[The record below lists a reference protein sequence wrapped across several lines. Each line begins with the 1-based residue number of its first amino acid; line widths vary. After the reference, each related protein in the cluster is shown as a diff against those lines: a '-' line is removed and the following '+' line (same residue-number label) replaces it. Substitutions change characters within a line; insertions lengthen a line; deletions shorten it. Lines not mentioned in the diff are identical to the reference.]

1 MSSFQTLLIQNM
13 NNTKFS
19 ETVLLSLEAF
29 WVLQE
34 LESLPPTSSAREFLN
49 GVYSHRPVSYEDIRP
64 LLRIGTCLCLLA
76 PALAFASALADKSQL
91 DELIIKGEYSIGY
104 KLGGTSKVPG
114 GKVVLR
120 TIRNSL
126 SHFTE
131 PFADAS
137 SSCDE
142 IKGRISF
149 PDNVAVQFNNQNGSE
164 LIFDTREGFI
174 NFLND
179 LLPIVRSKLRPGIFE
194 DCTRSE

>member
-1 MSSFQTLLIQNM
+1 M

-34 LESLPPTSSAREFLN
+34 LENLPPTSSARKILN
-49 GVYSHRPVSYEDIRP
+49 GVYSNRPVSYEDIRP
-64 LLRIGTCLCLLA
+64 LLRIGTCLCLLT

-91 DELIIKGEYSIGY
+91 DELIISDKYSIKY
-104 KLGGTSKVPG
+104 KLGDASKDHG
-114 GKVVLR
+114 GKEVLR

-131 PFADAS
+131 PFADTS
-137 SSCDE
+137 SSSVE

-149 PDNVAVQFNNQNGSE
+149 PDNVAVQFNNENGSE

-179 LLPIVRSKLRPGIFE
+179 LLPIVKSKLGLGIEE
-194 DCTRSE
+194 D

>member
-1 MSSFQTLLIQNM
+1 M

-34 LESLPPTSSAREFLN
+34 VESLPPTSSAREILKS
-49 GVYSHRPVSYEDIRP
+49 VYSHRCVSYEDIRP
-64 LLRIGTCLCLLA
+64 LLRIGTCLCLLT
-76 PALAFASALADKSQL
+76 PALAFASALADKNQL
-91 DELIIKGEYSIGY
+91 DELVIKGKYSIEY
-104 KLGGTSKVPG
+104 KHRGASKDPV
-114 GKVVLR
+114 GKKVLR

-137 SSCDE
+137 TSSDE
-142 IKGRISF
+142 IKGRVSF
-149 PDNVAVQFNNQNGSE
+149 PDNVAVQFNNKNGSE
-164 LIFDTREGFI
+164 LIFGTREGFI

-179 LLPIVRSKLRPGIFE
+179 LLPIVRGKLKPGIFE

>member
-1 MSSFQTLLIQNM
+1 MSSFQTLSTQNM

-34 LESLPPTSSAREFLN
+34 LESLPPTSSAREMLN
-49 GVYSHRPVSYEDIRP
+49 SVYSHRCVSYEDIRP
-64 LLRIGTCLCLLA
+64 LLRIGTCLCLLT
-76 PALAFASALADKSQL
+76 PALAFASALADKNQL
-91 DELIIKGEYSIGY
+91 DELVIKGEYSIEY
-104 KLGGTSKVPG
+104 KLGGASKDPV
-114 GKVVLR
+114 GKEVLR

-137 SSCDE
+137 NSSDE
-142 IKGRISF
+142 IKGRVSF
-149 PDNVAVQFNNQNGSE
+149 PDNVAVQFNNKDGSE
-164 LIFDTREGFI
+164 LIFGTREGFI

-179 LLPIVRSKLRPGIFE
+179 LLPIVRGKIRPGIFE

>member
-1 MSSFQTLLIQNM
+1 M

-34 LESLPPTSSAREFLN
+34 LENLPPTSSARKIIN
-49 GVYSHRPVSYEDIRP
+49 GVYSHRLVSYEDLRP
-64 LLRIGTCLCLLA
+64 LLRIGTGLCLLT

-91 DELIIKGEYSIGY
+91 DELIIKDEYSIRYRSGDSPRSPS
-104 KLGGTSKVPG
+104 GRQ
-114 GKVVLR
+114 VLR

-131 PFADAS
+131 LFADPS
-137 SSCDE
+137 NSNVE

-149 PDNVAVQFNNQNGSE
+149 PDNIAVQFSNENGSE
-164 LIFDTREGFI
+164 LIFDTHEGFI

-179 LLPIVRSKLRPGIFE
+179 LLPIVRSKLGLGIEE
-194 DCTRSE
+194 D